1 MKKADTRFFIGIDP
15 AIGNTGVV
23 ILNSLGNNIGL
34 LNTDNVAG
42 RKDRPYYEFHR
53 LEAITNSIIGF
64 IRNKTNPVPSEIR
77 ICLENYS
84 YNSDNKAFVI
94 GELGGVLRLS
104 LVKNFGHLQLVEPT
118 VVKKFA
124 TGSGGAGK
132 TEMIR
137 HARIEDDIIAAI
149 PEAKLTS
156 DICDAFHLAKF
167 CWYRY
172 AGTDVLQHEK
182 HRRLLRLRMELAIK
196 ADETADR
203 GEKYV
208 RKRKRAGKG

>member
-1 MKKADTRFFIGIDP
+1 MRPTDTRLFVGIDP

-23 ILNSLGNNIGL
+23 ILDSFGKNIGI
-34 LNTDNVAG
+34 LNTGNVAG
-42 RKDRPYYEFHR
+42 RKDKPYYEFHR
-53 LEAITNSIIGF
+53 LESISNSIIGF
-64 IRNKTNPVPSEIR
+64 IKNKADECADIR

-104 LVKNFGHLQLVEPT
+104 LVKNFGHIQLVEPT

-132 TEMIR
+132 NEMIR
-137 HARIEDDIIAAI
+137 HACIEDEMIASI
-149 PEAKLTS
+149 PESRLTS
-156 DICDAFHLAKF
+156 DVCDAFHLAKF

-172 AGTDVLQHEK
+172 DSADVLTHEK
-182 HRRLLRLRMELAIK
+182 HRRLLRLRMELARK

-203 GEKYV
+203 GEKYAG
-208 RKRKRAGKG
+208 KRKGSRKG